1 MLSPSATRPAL
12 AHMRTS
18 PELVG
23 RHSDPQ
29 TNDEELF
36 SGHKSNAQ
44 QLLDTLNERSS
55 NEYKTVVF
63 KTSVKPNPNYQNRV
77 SFDTVDTQVNEDP
90 LLDFS
95 DDDYYS
101 PPRRMLNDM
110 DIRGRGRDRELF
122 PMRSPGT
129 SPAASPT
136 RMLSPVGM
144 DMSALFQSFIKYPT
158 TPIITRRGCTFTK
171 MHKHFEDLYLGKL
184 LNKGLWAA
192 LPGRVILIYI
202 SGRQHT
208 WVAMDWVLRSFIE
221 HGDTVIIVS
230 AIKHTFGANNRRRR
244 LLMSHSRV
252 RQDPARLR
260 MRERSRP
267 EYVKQ
272 VASNVMKYA
281 MKMVNPTVI
290 AKITVEICE
299 GTTKEV
305 LKDMYR
311 LYEPNLVSTASKVNL
326 RNSAPLKSWHSSRLS
341 DRLVKN
347 FPLPVI
353 VVPALNMGHFERI
366 LKEEIEGVL
375 PAATSMSASTSESK
389 ASQLSETSQLSV
401 MKVVHSQ
408 ENEDSDEESH
418 SDGSLHSVASETSVT
433 SSAATYDSFEEI
445 AELYNEYRF
454 NVRRDLN
461 KLTKKPCDENYFANF
476 VRAISDQS
484 LLFCEDLRGVDPDFR
499 GQGAKLARVIT
510 GSNSFGAVP
519 YKTKSLLPPVETSKD
534 HPPSPGISIADLKRS
549 LKANAMSHDAS
560 KGPSITVD
568 PPSRGVS
575 PTSSPRPSA
584 LTFSVQEKPSRRK
597 NTAPLKKYL
606 SSEETSDNK
615 VRIEPSMSHPDI
627 RTVMVGEPEK
637 KKKKKF
643 WKLFKV

>member
-1 MLSPSATRPAL
+1 MD
-12 AHMRTS
+12 
-18 PELVG
+18 PE
-23 RHSDPQ
+23 
-29 TNDEELF
+29 TNDEETLT
-36 SGHKSNAQ
+36 GHKSSAKH
-44 QLLDTLNERSS
+44 LLDKLNERSS

-63 KTSVKPNPNYQNRV
+63 KTSVKPNPNYKNRV
-77 SFDTVDTQVNEDP
+77 SFDTVDIQEAEDP
-90 LLDFS
+90 MLDFS

-101 PPRRMLNDM
+101 PVRRMLNDL

-122 PMRSPGT
+122 PMRSPGA

-136 RMLSPVGM
+136 RMLSPIGM

-184 LNKGLWAA
+184 LNKRLWAM

-202 SGRQHT
+202 SGRKHT

-230 AIKHTFGANNRRRR
+230 AINHSFGASTRRRR

-252 RQDPARLR
+252 QPDSARMR

-281 MKMVNPTVI
+281 MKVVNPSVI

-311 LYEPNLVSTASKVNL
+311 LYQPNLVSTASKVNL

-353 VVPALNMGHFERI
+353 VVPALNMGHFERA
-366 LKEEIEGVL
+366 LKKEIESVL
-375 PAATSMSASTSESK
+375 PALLSSTSMSASTSGSK
-389 ASQLSETSQLSV
+389 ASELSETSELSDTSQLSI

-408 ENEDSDEESH
+408 EDEHGDEESH
-418 SDGSLHSVASETSVT
+418 SDGSLHSVTSESSVT
-433 SSAATYDSFEEI
+433 SSTGSYDSFEEI

-461 KLTKKPCDENYFANF
+461 KLTKKPCDEDYFANF

-519 YKTKSLLPPVETSKD
+519 YKTKSLLPPVEAPKE
-534 HPPSPGISIADLKRS
+534 HAASPGISIADLKRS
-549 LKANAMSHDAS
+549 LKTNAMKSHNAS
-560 KGPSITVD
+560 NGPSITVD
-568 PPSRGVS
+568 PPSAGVS

-584 LTFSVQEKPSRRK
+584 LTFSDQEKPPRRK
-597 NTAPLKKYL
+597 STIPLKKYL
-606 SSEETSDNK
+606 SNDERSDNK
-615 VRIEPSMSHPDI
+615 VMIEPSKSHPNI
-627 RTVMVGEPEK
+627 RSVMVGELEK

-643 WKLFKV
+643 WKLF